1 MKDRIIIVLVLLLT
15 VLNSCHVRKGEHTDS
30 DSEAT
35 ENYAAG
41 RFSLQK
47 NDSCTVLT
55 ITDPWQGAQGIRD
68 VYYLVRKDAKRSI
81 SADPGS
87 VIHVPVTRLIC
98 TSTTHL
104 AMVSALGDE
113 DALVGVSGA
122 GFIYNEAIAE
132 KIHTGSV
139 KDVGFE
145 TGLNSEQL
153 IKCNPDLIMMYGIG
167 TESAAQVSKVRELG
181 YNVMFNADYLETDP
195 LGKAE
200 WIKVFGALFCREK
213 KADSIFAL
221 VADSY
226 NYLKK
231 FIEQNA
237 SEKPAVLLGM
247 PFRDTW
253 FISPGNSY
261 ISNLIKDAGGRYL
274 WQDTES
280 NVSMPLSL
288 ESVFLKSLKADY
300 WINTGSAG
308 SKNEIAS
315 VDQRFSSMPAFKKGN
330 LFNNDKRISAGGGN
344 DYWESGAVNPHII
357 LKDIASIL
365 HPGLFRDHELYYY
378 RKIE

>member
-1 MKDRIIIVLVLLLT
+1 MRYPIILVLALLISE
-15 VLNSCHVRKGEHTDS
+15 LNSCGGRKEKLPDS
-30 DSEAT
+30 DSGT
-35 ENYAAG
+35 EVNYVAG

-47 NDSCTVLT
+47 NDSCTILT
-55 ITDPWQGAQGIRD
+55 ISDPWQGAEGVRHE
-68 VYYLVRKDAKRSI
+68 YYLVKKDENRNI
-81 SADPGS
+81 SADPES
-87 VIHVPVTRLIC
+87 VIQVPVTRLIC

-104 AMVSALGDE
+104 AMVSALGEE
-113 DALVGVSGA
+113 DAVAGVSGA
-122 GFIYNEAIAE
+122 GFIYNATLAE
-132 KIHTGSV
+132 KIRKGLI

-145 TGLNSEQL
+145 TGLNSELL
-153 IKCNPDLIMMYGIG
+153 IRCNPDLIMMYGIG
-167 TESAAQVSKVRELG
+167 SESAGQVARVKELG
-181 YNVMFNADYLETDP
+181 YKVMFNADYLETDP

-200 WIKVFGALFCREK
+200 WIKVFGALFCREN

-221 VADSY
+221 VAESY
-226 NYLKK
+226 NHLKK
-231 FIEQNA
+231 FIEQNT

-261 ISNLIKDAGGRYL
+261 ISNLIRDAGGKYM

-280 NVSMPLSL
+280 SVSMPFSL
-288 ESVFLKSLKADY
+288 ESVYLKSLKADY

-315 VDQRFSSMPAFKKGN
+315 FDKRLSSIPAFRNGK
-330 LFNNDKRISAGGGN
+330 LYNNNRRISPGGGN
-344 DYWESGAVNPHII
+344 DYWESGAINPHVI

-365 HPGLFRDHELYYY
+365 HPELFQDYELYYY